1 MESND
6 LPNLESLLTQ
16 MGNSDPQ
23 MQLLLQL
30 ITALMNNNS
39 ASTEE
44 ETIDERRR
52 IRAKKKLQ
60 QLYREREILRERND
74 DLAAALGACPD
85 CWGENRGCKTC
96 RGEGVPGYFTA
107 DEEAFTAYVM
117 PVLEQLGL
125 FKNNSN
131 LIYQTDNTDNTGD

>member
-1 MESND
+1 MMSNNIPD
-6 LPNLESLLTQ
+6 LEGLLAQ

-23 MQLLLQL
+23 MQQKLQL

-39 ASTEE
+39 STE
-44 ETIDERRR
+44 DESSDQQRR

-60 QLYREREILRERND
+60 RLYRDREIFQERNE

-85 CWGENRGCKTC
+85 CWGKHRGCRTC
-96 RGEGVPGYFTA
+96 RGAGTPGYFTV
-107 DEEAFTAYVM
+107 DKEAFTEYVM

-125 FKNNSN
+125 LKDDSN
-131 LIYQTDNTDNTGD
+131 LIADNNIGD